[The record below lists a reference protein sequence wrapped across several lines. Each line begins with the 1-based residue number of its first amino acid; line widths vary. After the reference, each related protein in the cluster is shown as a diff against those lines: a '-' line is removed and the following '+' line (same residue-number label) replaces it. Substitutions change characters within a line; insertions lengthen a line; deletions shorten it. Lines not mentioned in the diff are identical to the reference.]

1 MNEYRKKKLLEIVDC
16 QLQFEQYT
24 QVLDTLDSQ
33 VEQGYIKRFV
43 NNSSSF
49 TIYPNII
56 HSVIKKQ
63 RKERQPLDRNRLY
76 QKMLFIQ
83 WKKENYGL
91 MLLENYL
98 KIKIV

>member
-43 NNSSSF
+43 KHSSSF
-49 TIYPNII
+49 TIYP
-56 HSVIKKQ
+56 
-63 RKERQPLDRNRLY
+63 
-76 QKMLFIQ
+76 
-83 WKKENYGL
+83 
-91 MLLENYL
+91 
-98 KIKIV
+98 